1 MSTHI
6 CPNCDNQFTGQF
18 CNNCGQ
24 KLSHRITMGHIGHDL
39 AHAFTHTDKGFFH
52 LMIQLFKKPG
62 KVARE
67 YIVEHK
73 RKRYGTPFQYI
84 IIIGTIATFIVV
96 NSHFMENTMRAM
108 GAVGQ
113 GFSGDQAAMMQ
124 KISELQSRYY
134 NFLILLQLPFLS
146 LSTFWLYKKYKFNF
160 AEHLTLHTFITAQT
174 TLISMILML
183 FMFIMDKSNINI
195 MRSFTI
201 FVGLASM
208 VYHIIMYMQ
217 FFREKTFKGFLKA
230 LVAYIL
236 GIVIFFVV
244 IMLLSLI
251 VGIIYAAFFAR

>member
-1 MSTHI
+1 MPTHI

-24 KLSHRITMGHIGHDL
+24 KLPHRITIRHIGHDL

-108 GAVGQ
+108 GA
-113 GFSGDQAAMMQ
+113 SGEASTSQAAIMQ
-124 KISELQSRYY
+124 KITDLQSRYY
-134 NFLILLQLPFLS
+134 NFLILLQLPFMS
-146 LSTFWLYKKYKFNF
+146 ISTYWLYKKYKFNY
-160 AEHLTLHTFITAQT
+160 AEHLTLHTFISAQT
-174 TLISMILML
+174 TLMSMILML
-183 FMFIMDKSNINI
+183 FMFILDKSNVNI

-201 FVGLASM
+201 IVGLASV

-217 FFREKTFKGFLKA
+217 FFLEKTFKGFLKA

-244 IMLLSLI
+244 IMILSLI
-251 VGIIYAAFFAR
+251 GGIIYAAFFAR

>member
-1 MSTHI
+1 MPTHI

-39 AHAFTHTDKGFFH
+39 VHAFTHTDKGFFH

-67 YIVEHK
+67 YIVEEK

-84 IIIGTIATFIVV
+84 IIIGTIATFVV
-96 NSHFMENTMRAM
+96 INSHFMENMMRAM
-108 GAVGQ
+108 GAGTQ
-113 GFSGDQAAMMQ
+113 DAASRQAVALQ
-124 KISELQSRYY
+124 KITDLQSRYY
-134 NFLILLQLPFLS
+134 NFLILLQLPFMS
-146 LSTFWLYKKYKFNF
+146 ISTFWLYKKYKFNY

-183 FMFIMDKSNINI
+183 FMFIMDKSNVNI
-195 MRSFTI
+195 MRSFTV
-201 FVGLASM
+201 FVGLASF

-217 FFREKTFKGFLKA
+217 FFLEKTFKGFLKA
-230 LVAYIL
+230 LAAYLL
-236 GIVIFFVV
+236 GLVIFFVV
-244 IMLLSLI
+244 VMVLSI
-251 VGIIYAAFFAR
+251 TGGIIYAAFFAR